1 MVDLRV
7 INSHY
12 TLSELGS
19 LAYARKPDASLM
31 HLSQTTPYHIR
42 SILTTR
48 NQWNIT
54 AYLSTPSLE

>member
-12 TLSELGS
+12 TFSELGS
-19 LAYARKPDASLM
+19 LAYARKPDASL
-31 HLSQTTPYHIR
+31 
-42 SILTTR
+42 LTTR